1 MEVDNEELPSAA
13 SSGSR
18 PGCPLARGY
27 TRLYIDHLLQA
38 NRGVDLG
45 FLVGASGH
53 QPPRHNH

>member
-13 SSGSR
+13 GSGSR
-18 PGCPLARGY
+18 LGCPPRTRLQ
-27 TRLYIDHLLQA
+27 RLYIDHVLQA

-53 QPPRHNH
+53 QPLRHNH